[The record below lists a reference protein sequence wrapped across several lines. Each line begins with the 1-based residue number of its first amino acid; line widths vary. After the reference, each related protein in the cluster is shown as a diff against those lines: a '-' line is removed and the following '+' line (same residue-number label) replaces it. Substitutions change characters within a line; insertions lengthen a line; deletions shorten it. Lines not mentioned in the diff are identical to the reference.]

1 MSEVDFWSEVI
12 YGWSVTGTE
21 EVFKEYGNVTETD
34 NVSRLDT
41 RVRNVFSKPSY
52 GKVLDSE
59 IFCQTK
65 VRVWA

>member
-52 GKVLDSE
+52 GKVLD
-59 IFCQTK
+59 
-65 VRVWA
+65 

>member
-41 RVRNVFSKPSY
+41 PVRNVFSKPSY
-52 GKVLDSE
+52 GRELD
-59 IFCQTK
+59 
-65 VRVWA
+65 